1 MSKHDPVSA
10 PKHPAAGPDT
20 IRELPPPAPLRP
32 EEHAFFFDVDGTLV
46 DYAARPCEVRADE
59 ALLSLLRTLKERTGG
74 AVALV
79 SGRSIAS
86 VDAVMHPE
94 ALPASGLHGFEQR
107 DAAGSLHRHR
117 APVPEA
123 LARVRAAMQQL
134 ARRYAGLEVEDKD
147 FALALH
153 FRGAPQLGE
162 RVHAAVQGIPELEA
176 GGLRIQRG
184 HLVVE
189 VAPAGVNKG
198 SALAHFM
205 ECAPFKG
212 RRPVYAGDDLTDEPA
227 FHWVNL
233 AGGVSIAVRPRR
245 QTAALTALPSVAG
258 VRAWLQLLLEESP

>member
-1 MSKHDPVSA
+1 VSKHDPVSA
-10 PKHPAAGPDT
+10 PKDPVAAPDT
-20 IRELPPPAPLRP
+20 MPELPAPATLRP
-32 EEHAFFFDVDGTLV
+32 EEHAFFFDVDGTLI
-46 DYAARPCEVRADE
+46 DYAARPAEVRADA
-59 ALLSLLRTLKERTGG
+59 ALLGLLRRLEQRTGG

-86 VDAVMHPE
+86 VDAVMHPQ

-107 DAAGSLHRHR
+107 DRSGSLRRHG

-123 LARVRAAMQQL
+123 LGRVRGVMEQL
-134 ARRYAGLEVEDKD
+134 AARHAGVEVEDKD

-153 FRGAPQLGE
+153 FRGAPLLGE
-162 RVHAAVQGIPELEA
+162 QLHAAVEQIPALEA

-245 QTAALTALPSVAG
+245 ATAALTALPSVAG
-258 VRAWLQLLLEESP
+258 VRAWLQTLLEESP